1 MHRKLPRVLVSK
13 ARLLTS
19 GLNLPQTSS
28 LIPAARAAHNHIG
41 HQRCNFSLNI
51 AVAIFLFKVRVHV
64 KKQKPFNKALTLLGA
79 LALFG
84 SSSFA
89 QTDSKPAET
98 QTSVSPSSSKPT
110 ASPTA
115 SNSPAQATTTPPS
128 PKSRV
133 EVPPE
138 KAKPL
143 RIPRLDKPPVID
155 GKLND
160 DVWKQ
165 AVALK
170 DFYQIN
176 PGDNTAPSQPTE
188 VFIGY
193 DSRFLYLGVHAF
205 DDPTKV
211 RASVAA
217 RDSVFGE
224 DNVRLVLDTFND
236 QRKAYV
242 LGWNPLGVQ
251 QDGIMTEGGGTDFSV
266 DIVMESK
273 GELTADG
280 WTLEVAIPFKSLRY
294 EAGKDKLWGFHLW
307 RNIDRFNDEL
317 DSWVPMNR
325 DQPGTLTKA
334 AHLTGLEGI
343 STERTLEIIPSL
355 TLSETGKRV
364 NALSAATLA
373 GDPSLIDPGRML
385 NKPIKFDPGLTL
397 KYGLTPT
404 VTLDMALNPDFAQ
417 VEADET
423 VVTANQRFPIFF
435 EEKRPFF
442 LEGVD
447 IFQTALQPVHTRAI
461 VDPDVAL
468 KLTGK
473 RGRNTFGL
481 LLASDN
487 APGNFSE
494 EERTDPSLLP
504 AIERFLDKNAYI
516 AVLRL
521 KRDVGKESSLGLLA
535 TSYDFVEKHNKLLSV
550 DGRFKLNPQ
559 TVFSFQVLGTT
570 SRRCFSEPRL
580 DRHAPKITE
589 PCFAGQF
596 LDNSD
601 PTAPKLVPI
610 STRNHYRTGNGLGYY
625 YNYNKSDRHWTY
637 RLSGQGR
644 TRDYRADVGFTR
656 RRNTNFADLF
666 ISYNSEPKPKAKVI
680 NWRIYNSTRTNFDWQ
695 GHTQNW
701 ENETQIQLSMQR
713 SSYLGFGFVGGY
725 ERLFEEEF
733 GAARTAT
740 QSGAFFGPDPER
752 STYQATP
759 YIFAGSRPS
768 KKYNFNI
775 LIVHTA
781 NSFDLD
787 FGAGPKFPRVSL
799 AALANPSAALDP
811 GPGGFWDV
819 ELGAGLQPTNELN
832 FSLSYTKNRQTRN
845 DSGRVA
851 FDDNIYALRSTYQFT
866 RFIFARARVDYETLT
881 SNIRGQF
888 LLGWTPSPGT
898 ALYLGYNDDL
908 NRNGFNPF
916 TGQLEPGF
924 RRNGRTFFIKMSY
937 LFRKS
942 FGG

>member
-1 MHRKLPRVLVSK
+1 M
-13 ARLLTS
+13 T
-19 GLNLPQTSS
+19 
-28 LIPAARAAHNHIG
+28 
-41 HQRCNFSLNI
+41 
-51 AVAIFLFKVRVHV
+51 
-64 KKQKPFNKALTLLGA
+64 KQKTFNQA

-84 SSSFA
+84 ALVLSISTAFA
-89 QTDSKPAET
+89 QTESKPAKTET
-98 QTSVSPSSSKPT
+98 IVSPAPSSTPATSPTPDSSSVSTT
-110 ASPTA
+110 AAAA
-115 SNSPAQATTTPPS
+115 S
-128 PKSRV
+128 KSRV

-138 KAKPL
+138 KAAPL

-155 GKLND
+155 GKLNE

-165 AVALK
+165 AVVLK

-176 PGDNTAPSQPTE
+176 PGDNTTPSAPTE
-188 VFIGY
+188 VFLGY
-193 DSRFLYLGVHAF
+193 DSRFLYFAVHAL

-211 RASVAA
+211 RASVAR
-217 RDSVFGE
+217 RDNVFGE
-224 DNVRLVLDTFND
+224 DNIRLLLDTFND

-251 QDGIMTEGGGTDFSV
+251 QDGIMTEGGNTDFSV

-294 EAGKDKLWGFHLW
+294 EAGKDKLWGFHVW

-317 DSWVPMNR
+317 DSWVPVSR
-325 DQPGTLTKA
+325 DVPGMLTKA

-343 STERTLEIIPSL
+343 STERTLEVIPSL

-364 NALSAATLA
+364 NALSAATLEGNPA
-373 GDPSLIDPGRML
+373 LIDPGRML
-385 NKPIKFDPGLTL
+385 NKPIKFDPGLTV

-417 VEADET
+417 VEADQT

-435 EEKRPFF
+435 QEKRPFF
-442 LEGVD
+442 LEGID

-494 EERTDPSLLP
+494 EERTNPFLLP

-521 KRDVGKESSLGLLA
+521 KRDVGKESSLGVLA
-535 TSYDFVEKHNKLLSV
+535 TTYDFIEKHNKLLSV

-570 SRRCFSEPRL
+570 SRRCFSDPTK
-580 DRHAPKITE
+580 DRYQPAATD
-589 PCFAGQF
+589 PCFNGPG
-596 LDNSD
+596 SR
-601 PTAPKLVPI
+601 
-610 STRNHYRTGNGLGYY
+610 TRNFYRTGNGLGYY

-637 RLSGQGR
+637 QLSGQGR

-656 RRNTNFADLF
+656 RRNTNFEDLL
-666 ISYNSEPKPKAKVI
+666 ISYNSEPKPKAKII
-680 NWRIYNSTRTNFDWQ
+680 NWRAFNSIRTNFDWQ
-695 GHTQNW
+695 GRTQNW
-701 ENETQIQLSMQR
+701 EDEAQVQFSLQK
-713 SSYLGFGFVGGY
+713 SSYLGLGFVGGY

-733 GAARTAT
+733 GAARTTTHAG
-740 QSGAFFGPDPER
+740 SFFGPDPER
-752 STYQATP
+752 STYQRSP
-759 YIFAGSRPS
+759 YLFAGSRPS

-775 LIVHTA
+775 FLLHSA

-787 FGAGPKFPRVSL
+787 FGAGPKFPRVSP

-811 GPGGFWDV
+811 GPGSFWDV
-819 ELGAGLQPTNELN
+819 QLGAGLQPTNELN
-832 FSLSYTKNRQTRN
+832 VSLNYTKNRQTRN
-845 DSGRVA
+845 DTGRVA
-851 FDDNIYALRSTYQFT
+851 FDDNIYTLRSTYQFT

-881 SNIRGQF
+881 ANVRGQF
-888 LLGWTPSPGT
+888 LLGWTPNPGT